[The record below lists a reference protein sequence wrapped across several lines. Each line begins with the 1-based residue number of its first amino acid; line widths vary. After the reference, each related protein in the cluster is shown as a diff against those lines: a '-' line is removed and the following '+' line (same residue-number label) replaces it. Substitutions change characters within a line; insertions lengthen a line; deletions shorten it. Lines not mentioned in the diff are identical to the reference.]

1 VSRRLLRT
9 PRADRDVEEAL
20 AYLLREA
27 GQSPARRF
35 LAGLEETYDL
45 VLAHPEAGR
54 LYSSDHPA
62 LSELRVFRVRR
73 FDRYLVF
80 YESSDEVV
88 RVIRVLH
95 GSRDLWTILG
105 LTD

>member
-1 VSRRLLRT
+1 VNRRLLRT
-9 PRADRDVEEAL
+9 PRADRDVAEAL

-27 GQSPARRF
+27 GESPARRF

-45 VLAHPEAGR
+45 VLARPEVGR
-54 LYSSDHPA
+54 LYISEAPS

-73 FDRYLVF
+73 FERYLVF
-80 YESSDEVV
+80 YELSDEVV
-88 RVIRVLH
+88 RVVRVLH